1 MGNAACDPPTNVYEA
16 RGRLIVFS
24 FWILYDLR
32 MNRLFQRCTGWIS
45 SVVGSPYGV
54 GAAFVIVL
62 AWFAGP
68 LVGFPLDWQLLN
80 TGATVVTF
88 LLVFIIQHTQ
98 NRDSQAVQ
106 IKLDEIIRA
115 IGPAR
120 KEMINADHLS
130 DEGLQVAENELRAEG
145 NDPSPQG
152 P

>member
-1 MGNAACDPPTNVYEA
+1 M
-16 RGRLIVFS
+16 
-24 FWILYDLR
+24 
-32 MNRLFQRCTGWIS
+32 
-45 SVVGSPYGV
+45 
-54 GAAFVIVL
+54 IVL

-68 LVGFPLDWQLLN
+68 LVGFSPDWQLLN

-98 NRDSQAVQ
+98 NRDAQAVQ
-106 IKLDEIIRA
+106 IKLDEIIRS

-120 KEMINADHLS
+120 KEMINVDHLS
-130 DEGLQVAENELRAEG
+130 DEDLQATENELRAES